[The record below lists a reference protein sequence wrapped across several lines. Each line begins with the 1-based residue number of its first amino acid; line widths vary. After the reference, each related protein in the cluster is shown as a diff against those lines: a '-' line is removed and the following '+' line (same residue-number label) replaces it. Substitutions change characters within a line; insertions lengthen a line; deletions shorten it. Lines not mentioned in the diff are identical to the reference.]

1 MHWLTCRF
9 LVRVQ
14 IIFAF
19 GTRFG
24 RAPAQVSTFF
34 DTTGGLWAS
43 GALVGK
49 FGGFITSTAGQHGGQ
64 ETTALTTIPFLAHHG
79 IIYVPIGYQFP
90 EVSNTDVVQGG
101 SPWGASTLSKSDGSR
116 QVNAEEKSIA
126 KKQGE
131 YFAKTVATFV
141 KGKSA

>member
-1 MHWLTCRF
+1 M
-9 LVRVQ
+9 LVCTGLRAQ
-14 IIFAF
+14 FIFAF

-43 GALVGK
+43 GGLVGK
-49 FGGFITSTAGQHGGQ
+49 FAGIITSTAGQHGGH
-64 ETTALTTIPFLAHHG
+64 ETTALTTLPFLAHHG
-79 IIYVPIGYQFP
+79 IIYVPIGYQWP
-90 EVSNTDVVQGG
+90 ALSNTDVVQGG

-116 QVNAEEKSIA
+116 QVNGEEKLIA
-126 KKQGE
+126 KNQGE